1 MRMEINQG
9 KKIASKNEITN
20 LARKNQVQK
29 MGINQG
35 KKIRYKCGM
44 ENQVTEMG
52 INQGK
57 KIRYKFGMKTSSNKN
72 RNKSGIQNSK

>member
-9 KKIASKNEITN
+9 KKIASKNEITY
-20 LARKNQVQK
+20 LGWKNQVSK
-29 MGINQG
+29 RGINQG

-52 INQGK
+52 INQGTR
-57 KIRYKFGMKTSSNKN
+57 IRYKFGMKTSSNKN